1 MIVKHHIMLICLG
14 FLVVSG
20 VGCRRVG
27 HLDERER
34 NNRIVRK
41 AYELSNQ
48 GDYDAAIGLFTKAL
62 ETYPRL
68 SRPHLDVALLLH
80 DRKRDY
86 VRAIYHYNRYM
97 ELRPRT
103 DKMRMITGRIQQA
116 ERALVASFEIE
127 GESSGRSVNDL
138 ERENR
143 GLNDR
148 QIVLVKR
155 IEVLEAELAA
165 IREEERLRYKATVV
179 GEEGVTATQSSLPAP
194 PVTVFDRPLPAVSA
208 AEVEVNSTDEG
219 ATSAAAKTPP
229 PVTPPVATVLP
240 VATAPE
246 KPAARS
252 YTVRPGDSL
261 SKIAFKVYGDAT
273 KWRKLQNSN
282 RTSLGNSVN
291 VKVGQVL
298 VVP

>member
-1 MIVKHHIMLICLG
+1 MRVKHHIMLICLG
-14 FLVVSG
+14 VLVVSG
-20 VGCRRVG
+20 VGCQRVG

-34 NNRIVRK
+34 NNRIVLK

-68 SRPHLDVALLLH
+68 SRPHLDIALLLH

-86 VRAIYHYNRYM
+86 VRAIYHYHRYI
-97 ELRPRT
+97 ELRPGT
-103 DKMRMITGRIQQA
+103 EKMRMITGRIQQA
-116 ERALVASFEIE
+116 ERAFVASFEME
-127 GESSGRSVNDL
+127 EESSGRSVNDL
-138 ERENR
+138 EIENR
-143 GLNDR
+143 GLKDR
-148 QIVLVKR
+148 QINLVTR
-155 IEVLEAELAA
+155 IEALEAELAA

-179 GEEGVTATQSSLPAP
+179 GEQGVTATPSRLPAR
-194 PVTVFDRPLPAVSA
+194 PVTVLDSPPPVVSA
-208 AEVEVNSTDEG
+208 ARVEVNSADES
-219 ATSAAAKTPP
+219 ATSAAAKRPP
-229 PVTPPVATVLP
+229 PVTPSVATVLP

-273 KWRKLQNSN
+273 EWRKLQNSN